1 MEERGSR
8 PRPRPLH
15 RYPRQNL
22 GLGRLSGILRPL
34 LGSQRDAFHQ
44 EFWRDF
50 LPDLPAPARGLSGR
64 LPTAERYDD
73 FEVSSIDA
81 IWQIPAHFTPAI
93 PATAGRPRLASHA
106 LAPIGRETSQPAMAI
121 ERLRRGRS
129 LALRRTSVFN

>member
-44 EFWRDF
+44 EFWRDL
-50 LPDLPAPARGLSGR
+50 LPDLPAPTRGLSGR
-64 LPTAERYDD
+64 LPAAERYDD
-73 FEVSSIDA
+73 FEVGFVHQRNMADSGALHTRYSCRE
-81 IWQIPAHFTPAI
+81 PAPSFLK
-93 PATAGRPRLASHA
+93 RKRRLI
-106 LAPIGRETSQPAMAI
+106 L
-121 ERLRRGRS
+121 
-129 LALRRTSVFN
+129 